1 MVGWLSEPEAMMR
14 CLYRV
19 GDDEYFAYALTRRDF
34 LLVSDGR
41 LWAHKS
47 HDWLLAA
54 YSGVLL
60 AHRTGNVYYSP
71 ETGSPLY
78 YEATE
83 PVQTD
88 LEASPRSQHPRLV
101 RASTVN
107 PASELNRQV
116 RMTAVGPG
124 PDGRRLRKRLAHA
137 PRVDVSRR
145 DTSDLGEQRIV
156 ARASA
161 GVTSKEASTCMRT
174 RS

>member
-1 MVGWLSEPEAMMR
+1 MR

-19 GDDEYFAYALTRRDF
+19 ADDEYFAYALTRRDF

-83 PVQTD
+83 PCSNRPGGLAAVPT
-88 LEASPRSQHPRLV
+88 SPPRACQH
-101 RASTVN
+101 
-107 PASELNRQV
+107 SE
-116 RMTAVGPG
+116 PG
-124 PDGRRLRKRLAHA
+124 
-137 PRVDVSRR
+137 V
-145 DTSDLGEQRIV
+145 
-156 ARASA
+156 
-161 GVTSKEASTCMRT
+161 
-174 RS
+174 